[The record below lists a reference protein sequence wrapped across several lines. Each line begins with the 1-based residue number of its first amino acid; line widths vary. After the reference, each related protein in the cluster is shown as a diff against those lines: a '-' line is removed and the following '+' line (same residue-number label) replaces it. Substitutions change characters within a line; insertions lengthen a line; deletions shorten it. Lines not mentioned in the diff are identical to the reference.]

1 MVIIKFIGWVF
12 LILIMLNVFFRLFG
26 KSIARWMLRKM
37 AKRAEEDMRRQSQYY
52 HNHVH
57 NNSAFEENVYSK
69 EDVRVTERQSTRE
82 KRKRKSHADP
92 SKAETVDFEEI
103 D

>member
-1 MVIIKFIGWVF
+1 MVILKFIAWIF
-12 LILIMLNVFFRLFG
+12 LILLMLNIFFRLFG
-26 KSIARWMLRKM
+26 RSIARWLVKRM

-57 NNSAFEENVYSK
+57 NNSAFEENVYVK
-69 EDVRVTERQSTRE
+69 DDVKVTERRGNRE
-82 KRKRKSHADP
+82 SRKRRSHADP
-92 SKAETVDFEEI
+92 NKAETVDYEEL